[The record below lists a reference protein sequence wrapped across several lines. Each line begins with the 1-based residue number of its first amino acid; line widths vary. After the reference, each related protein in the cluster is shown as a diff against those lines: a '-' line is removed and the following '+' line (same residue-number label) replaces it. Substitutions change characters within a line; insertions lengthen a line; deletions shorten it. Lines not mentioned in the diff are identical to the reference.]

1 MNLKLELVG
10 TCVNTWPILTI
21 KQGNKRYDYTVEGAT
36 VLDIDLDDNSFSLGM
51 YNKSFGQNRVW
62 DTKID
67 ENNNVVEDKYIQ
79 INSFLIDEVEI
90 NDLFMWM
97 TYSSIEQGDQVLH
110 DGVIRFNGYWHFD
123 IQDGMPYNWIIDIR
137 TPAPTDK
144 KAVNYFSD
152 YTVRDKD
159 EQYKMMD
166 KIRKLISI

>member
-1 MNLKLELVG
+1 MNLRLELVG
-10 TCVNTWPILTI
+10 ARVNTWPILTI
-21 KQGNKRYDYTVEGAT
+21 KQGDKRYDFTVEGET
-36 VLDIDLDDNSFSLGM
+36 VVDITLDDATFSLGM
-51 YNKSFGQNRVW
+51 YNKSFGQNHVW
-62 DTKID
+62 DTSID
-67 ENNNVVEDKYIQ
+67 KQGNVLQDKFIQ

-110 DGVIRFNGYWHFD
+110 DGVIRFNGCWHFD
-123 IQDGMPYNWIIDIR
+123 IQDGIPYNWIIDIR

-166 KIRKLISI
+166 KIRKLINI